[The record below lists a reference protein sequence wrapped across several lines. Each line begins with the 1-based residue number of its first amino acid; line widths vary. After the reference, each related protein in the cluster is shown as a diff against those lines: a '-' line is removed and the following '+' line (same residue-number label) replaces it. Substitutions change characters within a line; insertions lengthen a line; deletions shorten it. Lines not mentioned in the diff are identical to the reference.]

1 MLYKFCYVILP
12 SLFVIFVLS
21 QTVVI
26 IVAYASFVKERDDDD
41 DYDYDYDER

>member
-1 MLYKFCYVILP
+1 MLRNFTQSFRYICFM
-12 SLFVIFVLS
+12 S

-26 IVAYASFVKERDDDD
+26 IVAYASFVKERDDDND